1 MDCRFDSQLA
11 MDTSNKIVPFIWD
24 EHKNIKCSLYRLLKC
39 ARNDDRVDR
48 NIDCGFTMMTP
59 SERKYRVKY
68 LWSRARTIYN
78 MIRFIIIL
86 RQNLASGEE

>member
-1 MDCRFDSQLA
+1 

-24 EHKNIKCSLYRLLKC
+24 GEHKKKNCYSINRLVKC

-48 NIDCGFTMMTP
+48 NIDCGFELMTP
-59 SERKYRVKY
+59 SEQKYRVKY

-86 RQNLASGEE
+86 RQN